1 VPSCIV
7 QGTKTRKRSGRRWLT
22 PVILATQEVEI
33 RRNSG
38 SKPTWAN
45 SSRDPILKNTSPERA
60 GGVAQGV
67 GPEFK
72 YQYCKK
78 KKKVCVCS
86 VQVHL
91 FSEMCQPTV
100 GSDNLR
106 QMSEYPIPHGDI
118 ISTS

>member
-78 KKKVCVCS
+78 KKKSVS
-86 VQVHL
+86 VQYRCICSLKCVSPL
-91 FSEMCQPTV
+91 LGLIT
-100 GSDNLR
+100 
-106 QMSEYPIPHGDI
+106 
-118 ISTS
+118 